1 MEEFEIEIA
10 EDAVVMD
17 SPYHGISNRFPME
30 LFMFSTEA
38 IERLHDQIQYDMFM
52 SSGLAIL
59 GNCPFQMIPG
69 EENIVVHDDGSATV
83 VSPLG
88 IVINQDGETATI
100 GYLADLIV
108 GKLTAD
114 EYGMVTQGSWGG
126 LMGQEIEA

>member
-1 MEEFEIEIA
+1 MNEYGIEIA

-30 LFMFSTEA
+30 LFMFATEA

-52 SSGLAIL
+52 STGMAAI

-69 EENIVVHDDGSATV
+69 EENIVVHEDGSATV

-88 IVINQDGETATI
+88 IIISQNEETAEV
-100 GYLADLIV
+100 GYIADLIV
-108 GKLTAD
+108 GRLTAD